1 MKRINRARIAAV
13 RMCYSNIQEDVQALY
28 VYKKLTKLAA
38 GTDDLNGSMPDF
50 PVWYTLKGLPAD
62 DLLLNIDALVDDILR
77 LFHKKEKPAVASE
90 TAEIVELIGQRA
102 ALHEDSKLTLPQ
114 LPEASPLPT
123 ELLAQPKVLNLG
135 ALPDAVAANA
145 QNVRGYLVPE
155 CELTQVQLS
164 LRFPEGHP
172 QFRKELWQVR
182 SMSLPAA
189 SYWEWVKDKV
199 WEAYQ

>member
-38 GTDDLNGSMPDF
+38 GTDDLGGDIPNF
-50 PVWYTLKGLPAD
+50 PVWHRLSELFAD
-62 DLLLNIDALVDDILR
+62 DLLITIDNLVDDILR
-77 LFHKKEKPAVASE
+77 LFPKKDKPAVASE
-90 TAEIVELIGQRA
+90 TAEIVELIGQR
-102 ALHEDSKLTLPQ
+102 Q
-114 LPEASPLPT
+114 LPEAWPIPT

-135 ALPDAVAANA
+135 ALLDAVAANA

-155 CELTQVQLS
+155 CELTQAQLS